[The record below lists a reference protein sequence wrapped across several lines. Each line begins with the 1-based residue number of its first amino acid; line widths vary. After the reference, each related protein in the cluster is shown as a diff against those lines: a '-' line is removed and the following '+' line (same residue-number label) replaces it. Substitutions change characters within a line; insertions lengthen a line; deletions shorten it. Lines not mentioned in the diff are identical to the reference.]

1 MLPEKSMNLGLIN
14 PQNLIYTGLIGLSC
28 AMYLWLVAAGLSIA
42 FGVLGVLNFAH
53 GSLYMLGAYMAFTL
67 YARLGWNFWL
77 SLALGT
83 ASIGLVGAVLE
94 RFFLKRIYKLDVA
107 YQLILTFGF
116 VLIFSD
122 LARIIW
128 GDVFLLPPVPEVFDR
143 SVKIVGRPFPVYNLF
158 IIGAGVAVGLLVWLL
173 LEKTWWG
180 KTVRAA
186 ASDREMASAIGVN
199 TSMLFT
205 TVFVFATLL
214 AALGGA
220 LSIPMQ
226 TVTPGEG
233 TAKIIFAF
241 IIAVIGGLGNL
252 KGAFVGSLIVG
263 LVIAYGTLLVPRF
276 NEVFPYLLMAL
287 VLLFKPEGLL
297 TKGRG

>member
-1 MLPEKSMNLGLIN
+1 MNLLDPQILIFQGLV
-14 PQNLIYTGLIGLSC
+14 GLSS
-28 AMYLWLVAAGLSIA
+28 AMYLWLVAAGLTIA

-53 GSLYMLGAYMAFTL
+53 GSLYMLGAYMAFTF
-67 YARLGWNFWL
+67 YNNLGWNFWL

-83 ASIGLVGAVLE
+83 ASIGLVGVVLE
-94 RFFLKRIYKLDVA
+94 RYFFKRMYQLDIA

-116 VLIFSD
+116 ILIFSD
-122 LARIIW
+122 LARLIW

-143 SVKIVGRPFPVYNLF
+143 SVKILGRLFPVYNLF
-158 IIGAGVAVGLLVWLL
+158 VIVAGAAVGLLVWLL
-173 LEKTWWG
+173 LDKTWWG

-186 ASDREMASAIGVN
+186 ASDQEMASAIGVN
-199 TSMLFT
+199 TPVLFT
-205 TVFVFATLL
+205 TVFVFAAML

-233 TAKIIFAF
+233 TAKIILAF
-241 IIAVIGGLGNL
+241 IIAVIGGLGDL
-252 KGAFVGSLIVG
+252 KGAFIGSLIVG

-276 NEVFPYLLMAL
+276 NEIFPYLLMAL

-297 TKGRG
+297 AKG

>member
-1 MLPEKSMNLGLIN
+1 MNLNLLN
-14 PQNLIYTGLIGLSC
+14 PQTLIYTGLVGLSS
-28 AMYLWLVAAGLSIA
+28 AMYLWLVAAGLTIA

-53 GSLYMLGAYMAFTL
+53 GSLYMLGAYMAFTF

-77 SLALGT
+77 SLVLGT
-83 ASIGLVGAVLE
+83 VSIGLVGVVLE
-94 RFFLKRIYKLDVA
+94 RYFFKRMYKLDVA

-122 LARIIW
+122 LARLIW
-128 GDVFLLPPVPEVFDR
+128 GDVFLIPPVPEVFDR
-143 SVKIVGRPFPVYNLF
+143 SVKIVGRPFPIYNLF
-158 IIGAGVAVGLLVWLL
+158 IIVAGSAVGLLVWLL
-173 LEKTWWG
+173 LDKTWWG

-186 ASDREMASAIGVN
+186 ASDREMASALGVN
-199 TSMLFT
+199 TPVLFT
-205 TVFVFATLL
+205 TVFVFAAML

-220 LSIPMQ
+220 LSIPMR

-233 TAKIIFAF
+233 TAKIILAF
-241 IIAVIGGLGNL
+241 IIAVIGGLGDL

-297 TKGRG
+297 AKR

>member
-1 MLPEKSMNLGLIN
+1 MNLNLIT
-14 PQNLIYTGLIGLSC
+14 PQNVIYTGLVGLSS
-28 AMYLWLVAAGLSIA
+28 AMYLWLVAAGLTIA

-67 YARLGWNFWL
+67 YAKLGWNFWL
-77 SLALGT
+77 SLALGA
-83 ASIGLVGAVLE
+83 ASIGLVGVVLE
-94 RFFLKRIYKLDVA
+94 RYFLKRIYHLDIA

-116 VLIFSD
+116 ILIFSD

-128 GDVFLLPPVPEVFDR
+128 GDVFLLPPVPDVFDR
-143 SVKIVGRPFPVYNLF
+143 SVKIVGRLFPVYNLF
-158 IIGAGVAVGLLVWLL
+158 IIVAGVAVGVLVWLL

-186 ASDREMASAIGVN
+186 ASDQEMASAIGVN
-199 TSMLFT
+199 TPVLFT

-214 AALGGA
+214 AAFGGA

-233 TAKIIFAF
+233 TAKIVLAF
-241 IIAVIGGLGNL
+241 IIAVIGGLGDL

-297 TKGRG
+297 AKGQD

>member
-1 MLPEKSMNLGLIN
+1 MNLSLIN
-14 PQNLIYTGLIGLSC
+14 PQNLIYTGLVGLSS

-94 RFFLKRIYKLDVA
+94 RYFFKRMYKLDVA

-186 ASDREMASAIGVN
+186 ASDQEMASAIGVN

-241 IIAVIGGLGNL
+241 IIAVIGGLGDL

-297 TKGRG
+297 AKGRG

>member
-1 MLPEKSMNLGLIN
+1 MNLNLLN
-14 PQNLIYTGLIGLSC
+14 PQTLMYTGLVGLSS
-28 AMYLWLVAAGLSIA
+28 AMYLWLVAAGLTIA

-53 GSLYMLGAYMAFTL
+53 GSLYMLGAYMAFTF

-77 SLALGT
+77 SLVLGT
-83 ASIGLVGAVLE
+83 VSIGLVGVVLE
-94 RFFLKRIYKLDVA
+94 RYFFKRMYKLDVA

-122 LARIIW
+122 LARLIW
-128 GDVFLLPPVPEVFDR
+128 GDVFLIPPVPEVFDR
-143 SVKIVGRPFPVYNLF
+143 SVKIVGRPFPIYNLF
-158 IIGAGVAVGLLVWLL
+158 IIVAGSAVGLLVWLL
-173 LEKTWWG
+173 LDKTWWG

-186 ASDREMASAIGVN
+186 ASDREMASALGVN
-199 TSMLFT
+199 TPVLFT
-205 TVFVFATLL
+205 TVFVFAAML

-220 LSIPMQ
+220 LSIPMR

-233 TAKIIFAF
+233 TAKIILAF
-241 IIAVIGGLGNL
+241 IIAVIGGLGDL

-297 TKGRG
+297 AKR